1 MNLARLSEE
10 NVQKFGEY
18 VSLIFEDNQGSEEYT
33 NVQIY
38 TTANRFANALTGLG
52 VKKGDIV
59 SVILPNSPYV
69 PKMFQAILKAG
80 ATINPII
87 FALSENEISYILK
100 DARPTCVVTNP
111 ELYPK
116 VKSST
121 ERAGCVSP
129 LVVTGDPAAGQGIPF
144 EKLARGSS
152 DQFRIVDT
160 DDEDLAIVM
169 YTSGTTGVPKG
180 VMLTQK
186 NLHFIA
192 TTVLMVFPS
201 DQNSTVLCTLPLN
214 HSYGV
219 TVMNMSYIS
228 GSKIVL
234 HPWFEP
240 QATLRAM
247 GKHRVT
253 QFSGVPTMFIL
264 LLSTY
269 NPQVHD
275 TSSVREFVVSGA
287 PMPVGLFDVVEQKL
301 GGKIYEGYGLTE
313 AAPSVSIQRMDR
325 PNKRG
330 SVGFPLPGVEVRIF
344 DEQDREVP
352 RATWGEIVLRGP
364 NLMKGYLNKPK
375 ETAETLRNGW
385 LHTGDIGYM
394 DEDGELFITDRK
406 KDLIIRGG
414 ENISPSEIE
423 EVIFKHPAV
432 LEVAVIGVPD
442 PKYGEE
448 VKAVVVPKPGHSVTE
463 QEVIDFCLQRI
474 ARFRSPKTVSL
485 THALPKN
492 SVGKVLKREL
502 RKQFST

>member
-69 PKMFQAILKAG
+69 PKVFQAILKAG

-192 TTVLMVFPS
+192 TTVLMVFDPHL
-201 DQNSTVLCTLPLN
+201 T
-214 HSYGV
+214 YR
-219 TVMNMSYIS
+219 
-228 GSKIVL
+228 GS
-234 HPWFEP
+234 
-240 QATLRAM
+240 AD
-247 GKHRVT
+247 
-253 QFSGVPTMFIL
+253 L
-264 LLSTY
+264 LFCLI
-269 NPQVHD
+269 
-275 TSSVREFVVSGA
+275 A
-287 PMPVGLFDVVEQKL
+287 L
-301 GGKIYEGYGLTE
+301 
-313 AAPSVSIQRMDR
+313 AAPRT
-325 PNKRG
+325 G
-330 SVGFPLPGVEVRIF
+330 
-344 DEQDREVP
+344 
-352 RATWGEIVLRGP
+352 RASGTE
-364 NLMKGYLNKPK
+364 
-375 ETAETLRNGW
+375 RNARRQA
-385 LHTGDIGYM
+385 D
-394 DEDGELFITDRK
+394 
-406 KDLIIRGG
+406 
-414 ENISPSEIE
+414 
-423 EVIFKHPAV
+423 
-432 LEVAVIGVPD
+432 
-442 PKYGEE
+442 
-448 VKAVVVPKPGHSVTE
+448 KAPE
-463 QEVIDFCLQRI
+463 AI
-474 ARFRSPKTVSL
+474 PKTGV
-485 THALPKN
+485 N
-492 SVGKVLKREL
+492 V
-502 RKQFST
+502 